1 MHLDAG
7 QHLAFAALFELVGGG
22 RRDGVRGQQQEQ
34 KQEQQPQQHVVGMD
48 GIHDGLE
55 KYGDKAIV
63 RLSPAFAKRYL
74 QRKIIFRFCN
84 LYVALDL

>member
-1 MHLDAG
+1 
-7 QHLAFAALFELVGGG
+7 
-22 RRDGVRGQQQEQ
+22 
-34 KQEQQPQQHVVGMD
+34 MD

-84 LYVALDL
+84 LYVTLDL